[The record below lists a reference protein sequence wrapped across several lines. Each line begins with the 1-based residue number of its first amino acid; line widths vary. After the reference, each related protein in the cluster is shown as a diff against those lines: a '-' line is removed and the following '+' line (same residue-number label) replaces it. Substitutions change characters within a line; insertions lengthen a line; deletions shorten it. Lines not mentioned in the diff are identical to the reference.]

1 LTCSGRCFTS
11 KELEKQRKAKGKE
24 VVNVTEKINKLVM
37 EEETNEIL
45 KLMKYNEYIVVE
57 QLKKTIA
64 RISLLSLIL
73 SSEPY
78 SKALQKVLN
87 EAYVP

>member
-1 LTCSGRCFTS
+1 M
-11 KELEKQRKAKGKE
+11 KDKGKE

-45 KLMKYNEYIVVE
+45 KLMKHSEYIVVE

-64 RISLLSLIL
+64 RISLLFLIL
-73 SSEPY
+73 SSEPHN
-78 SKALQKVLN
+78 KALQKVLN
-87 EAYVP
+87 KAYVP